1 MTVFKSNVGR
11 QHFSLEAVKIFRM
24 IKAVIYDLDDLMVNS
39 YPLHVKASN
48 HVFRKYGVDS
58 SKLPRSI
65 RSGFIGMRVSDILK
79 YLVDYF
85 KLDVN
90 LENLREKR
98 SAIFLDLVN
107 KNLKAMPGLLQSLK
121 LFKKNKF
128 KIALASS
135 GTKKYIN
142 VVLGKFKIADYF
154 DVIVSGDDVKRGKP
168 DPEIFSAAVNK
179 LGLKP
184 DETLVLEDATNGIE
198 AAKAAGCKCIAVIN
212 KMTPPQ
218 NYSKA
223 DLVINSLK
231 EIDLALIREL

>member
-1 MTVFKSNVGR
+1 M
-11 QHFSLEAVKIFRM
+11 
-24 IKAVIYDLDDLMVNS
+24 
-39 YPLHVKASN
+39 
-48 HVFRKYGVDS
+48 
-58 SKLPRSI
+58 
-65 RSGFIGMRVSDILK
+65 GMRVSDILK
-79 YLVDYF
+79 YLVDYL

-90 LENLREKR
+90 LENLQEKR

-107 KNLKAMPGLLQSLK
+107 KNLKTMPGLLQSLK

-142 VVLGKFKIADYF
+142 VVLAKFKIADYF
-154 DVIVSGDDVKRGKP
+154 DVIVSGDDIKRGKP
-168 DPEIFSAAVNK
+168 DPEIFSVAVKK

-184 DETLVLEDATNGIE
+184 EETLVLEDATNGIE
-198 AAKAAGCKCIAVIN
+198 AAKSAGCKCIAVIN

-223 DLVINSLK
+223 DLAINSLE
-231 EIDLALIREL
+231 EIDMGLVKKV

>member
-1 MTVFKSNVGR
+1 
-11 QHFSLEAVKIFRM
+11 M
-24 IKAVIYDLDDLMVNS
+24 IKAVIYDMDDLMVNS
-39 YPLHVKASN
+39 YALHIEASDR
-48 HVFRKYGVDS
+48 VFQRHGVDQ
-58 SKLPRSI
+58 KKVPEHI
-65 RSGFIGMRVSDILK
+65 RAGLVGMRVSDILK
-79 YLVDYF
+79 YLVDYL

-90 LENLREKR
+90 LENLQEKR

-107 KNLKAMPGLLQSLK
+107 KNLKTMPDLLQSLK

-142 VVLGKFKIADYF
+142 VVLAKFKIADYF
-154 DVIVSGDDVKRGKP
+154 DVIVSGDDIKRGKP
-168 DPEIFSAAVNK
+168 DPEIFSVAVKK

-184 DETLVLEDATNGIE
+184 EETLVLEDATNGIE
-198 AAKAAGCKCIAVIN
+198 AAKSAGCKCIAVIN

-223 DLVINSLK
+223 DLVINSLE
-231 EIDLALIREL
+231 EIDLALVRCSYE